1 MESTSCVLA
10 SEGYFVSDAGM
21 SSQTR
26 CPSGES
32 QPNIGQTECIIDPKE
47 SNSMILIAGGVGGA
61 VILVG
66 LAVLKRPGSKPK
78 ARKGA
83 KRVRKKK

>member
-1 MESTSCVLA
+1 MGSTSCVLA
-10 SEGYFVSDAGM
+10 SEDYFVSDAGM

-47 SNSMILIAGGVGGA
+47 SNSMILNAGGVGA

-66 LAVLKRPGSKPK
+66 LVVLKRPGSKPK

>member
-1 MESTSCVLA
+1 MGSTSCVLA
-10 SEGYFVSDAGM
+10 SEDYFVSDAGM

-32 QPNIGQTECIIDPKE
+32 QPNIGQTECVINSKE
-47 SNSMILIAGGVGGA
+47 SNSIMLIAGGVGA

-66 LAVLKRPGSKPK
+66 LAVLMRPGSKPK

>member
-1 MESTSCVLA
+1 MGSTSCVLA

-47 SNSMILIAGGVGGA
+47 SNSMILIAGGVGA
-61 VILVG
+61 LILVG

>member
-1 MESTSCVLA
+1 MA
-10 SEGYFVSDAGM
+10 
-21 SSQTR
+21 SQTR

-32 QPNIGQTECIIDPKE
+32 QPDIGQAECIIDPKE
-47 SNSMILIAGGVGGA
+47 SNSMMMIAGGVGA

-66 LAVLKRPGSKPK
+66 LAVLMRPGSKPK